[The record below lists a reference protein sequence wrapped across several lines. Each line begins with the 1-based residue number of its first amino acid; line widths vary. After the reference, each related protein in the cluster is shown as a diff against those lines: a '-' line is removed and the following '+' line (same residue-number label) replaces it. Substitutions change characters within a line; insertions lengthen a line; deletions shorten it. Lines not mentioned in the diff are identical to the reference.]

1 MLNRDRS
8 WLTRHRTVTYGVT
21 AVLDFALA
29 WAYMYRPGTP
39 RVMSATL
46 LPLSVGDGVYGGV
59 EKVTDEKLEEGE
71 EEEVPELV
79 VVEV

>member
-1 MLNRDRS
+1 MNIS
-8 WLTRHRTVTYGVT
+8 LTVLYGIG
-21 AVLDFALA
+21 LFFGFAFA
-29 WAYMYRPGTP
+29 WANRPQAT
-39 RVMSATL
+39 SATL

-59 EKVTDEKLEEGE
+59 EKVTDEKLKEGEEE